1 MEQVMHVEQA
11 AHMAVESKFL
21 MEGAGGGAG
30 CSSGGGG
37 SDDGVAYDVQDN
49 VSEDDDSAG

>member
-1 MEQVMHVEQA
+1 MHVEQA
-11 AHMAVESKFL
+11 AHMAVESEFL
-21 MEGAGGGAG
+21 REGARGGAG

-37 SDDGVAYDVQDN
+37 SDDGVEYDVVDN